1 VRSQAHAY
9 FDTTKSG
16 KIILDMQE
24 AEAAEQAPAVQ
35 EEADIP
41 ASFPQEQEESAEE
54 AEKEIPESLPANL
67 VEESTER

>member
-1 VRSQAHAY
+1 
-9 FDTTKSG
+9 
-16 KIILDMQE
+16 MQE